1 MEVNR
6 LNANNFS
13 STITLEA
20 MKSDVTESLFILQN
34 CIETL
39 RLISNSLQ
47 VSGTYY
53 YQIQQTLDVLDAELI
68 SLEQENARLHAL
80 FASK

>member
-1 MEVNR
+1 
-6 LNANNFS
+6 
-13 STITLEA
+13 
-20 MKSDVTESLFILQN
+20 MKSDVTESLFILRN

-39 RLISNSLQ
+39 RLIHNSLQ

-53 YQIQQTLDVLDAELI
+53 SQIQQLLDVLDAELQ

-80 FASK
+80 FNG